1 MVKCYSVLFMWC
13 SHQSLLESRRNN
25 GCFNSSLI
33 SRASKNSPSKP
44 PSLSTFEYQRPD
56 HAVSIHAILTSLT
69 AHASIP
75 TTMLSRLP
83 IHLSY
88 SPLTTPLSRRTL
100 STTFAC
106 LADIGSHRVEA
117 LIPQNAQIPEYPYG
131 PSHIYKQSN
140 KGLYGGSRIQFGNNV
155 SNRTE
160 IKTRRSWSPNIISK
174 SLYSVALRKKVKI
187 RVSSRVL
194 RTIDK
199 VGGLDEYIL
208 GEKEARIKELGPQG
222 WKLRWRIMSQQA
234 VKERFRVQAAELGL
248 SAQTIQKRWGEKKK
262 DVETSKATNS
272 ARKKSKS
279 NADKMAQNR
288 FGALKEGSRSKISG
302 KRGIGINKR
311 QETVPREETKIAT
324 EG

>member
-1 MVKCYSVLFMWC
+1 M
-13 SHQSLLESRRNN
+13 
-25 GCFNSSLI
+25 
-33 SRASKNSPSKP
+33 A
-44 PSLSTFEYQRPD
+44 
-56 HAVSIHAILTSLT
+56 
-69 AHASIP
+69 
-75 TTMLSRLP
+75 SRLP

-88 SPLTTPLSRRTL
+88 SPLTTLLSRRTL
-100 STTFAC
+100 STTSAC
-106 LADIGSHRVEA
+106 LADIGSHRIEA

-131 PSHIYKQSN
+131 PFHIYKQSN

-155 SNRTE
+155 SDRTE

-208 GEKEARIKELGPQG
+208 GEKEARIRELGPQG

-248 SAQTIQKRWGEKKK
+248 SAQTIQRRWGEKKKK
-262 DVETSKATNS
+262 DVETSKATNA

-279 NADKMAQNR
+279 NANKIAQNR
-288 FGALKEGSRSKISG
+288 MQLKRFGSLKEGSRSKISG

-311 QETVPREETKIAT
+311 KEIVSREETKIAT

>member
-1 MVKCYSVLFMWC
+1 M
-13 SHQSLLESRRNN
+13 
-25 GCFNSSLI
+25 
-33 SRASKNSPSKP
+33 A
-44 PSLSTFEYQRPD
+44 
-56 HAVSIHAILTSLT
+56 
-69 AHASIP
+69 
-75 TTMLSRLP
+75 SRLP

-88 SPLTTPLSRRTL
+88 SPLTTLLSRRTL
-100 STTFAC
+100 STTSAC

-155 SNRTE
+155 SDRTE

-174 SLYSVALRKKVKI
+174 SLYSVALKKKVKI

-262 DVETSKATNS
+262 DVETSKAKNA
-272 ARKKSKS
+272 ARKKSRS
-279 NADKMAQNR
+279 NANKIAQNRMQLKR

-311 QETVPREETKIAT
+311 QEIVPKEEIKIAT
-324 EG
+324 EGLK

>member
-1 MVKCYSVLFMWC
+1 MDASIAA
-13 SHQSLLESRRNN
+13 LLA
-25 GCFNSSLI
+25 F
-33 SRASKNSPSKP
+33 SRACKNSLSKP
-44 PSLSTFEYQRPD
+44 PFLSTTFEHQHPD

-69 AHASIP
+69 AHDSIP
-75 TTMLSRLP
+75 ITMASRLP

-88 SPLTTPLSRRTL
+88 SPLTTLLSRRTL
-100 STTFAC
+100 STTSAC

-155 SNRTE
+155 SDRTE
-160 IKTRRSWSPNIISK
+160 IKTRRSWCPNIISK
-174 SLYSVALRKKVKI
+174 SLYSVALKKKVKI

-208 GEKEARIKELGPQG
+208 GEKEARIKGLGPQG

-248 SAQTIQKRWGEKKK
+248 SAQMIQKRWGEKKK
-262 DVETSKATNS
+262 DVETSKATNA

-279 NADKMAQNR
+279 NTNKIAQNHMRLKR
-288 FGALKEGSRSKISG
+288 FGALKGGSRSKISG
-302 KRGIGINKR
+302 KRGRGINNR
-311 QETVPREETKIAT
+311 QEIVPREEIRIAT
-324 EG
+324 KG